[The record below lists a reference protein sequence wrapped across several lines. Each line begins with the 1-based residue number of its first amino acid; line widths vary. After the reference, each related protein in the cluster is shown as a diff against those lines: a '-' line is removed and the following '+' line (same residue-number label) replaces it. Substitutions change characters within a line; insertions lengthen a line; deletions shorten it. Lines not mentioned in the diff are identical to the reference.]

1 MTKTIMP
8 NWLRR
13 RAELTPD
20 RTALETDRETV
31 SFRTLFQLTA
41 DIARQ
46 LRTAGI
52 GQNDKVALLS
62 ESSVELVGF
71 YHAISAAGAI
81 SVPLNNRLNPEEAA
95 WQLRDCG
102 AKWLISDRAFLSLA
116 EKIADKAP
124 CTLLTMADVQSRPK
138 MSCEINGTFDLD
150 RPCTIV
156 YTSGTTG
163 HPKGVVLTYGNHWWS
178 AAGSLLNLGLNEN
191 DKWLCC
197 VPLFHVSG
205 LSILMKNV
213 IYGMTVVLSAKFNAH
228 EANRQICSNGVT
240 MMSVVANM
248 LRRMLDDAG
257 EARYPETF
265 RCMLLGGGPAPL
277 PLLDRCKEKQIPVFQ
292 TYGLTETA
300 SQIVTLPPEY
310 MFTKIGSAGKPL
322 FPSEIRI
329 VADGKDRDPNQPGEI
344 VARGPNVTPGYWGLP
359 DATEQAIRDGWLYT
373 GDIGYLD
380 QDGFL
385 YVLDRRRDLIISG
398 GENVYP
404 AEIESV
410 LLGHPAV
417 EEAGVVGITDKKWGA
432 VPYAFVVIKKG
443 FIFSEKEILD
453 YCGTKLARYKLP
465 VRVQPLDRLPRNAS
479 RKLMRR
485 KLIDFLPKTFIPGN
499 DF

>member
-1 MTKTIMP
+1 METIMP
-8 NWLRR
+8 NWLMR

-20 RTALETDRETV
+20 RTAFETDRETV
-31 SFRTLFQLTA
+31 SFRTLFQMVT
-41 DIARQ
+41 DIARE
-46 LRTAGI
+46 LRSI
-52 GQNDKVALLS
+52 GVRENDKVALLS
-62 ESSVELVGF
+62 ESSLELVGF
-71 YHAISAAGAI
+71 YHAISGAGAV
-81 SVPLNNRLNPEEAA
+81 SVPLNNRLSPEEAA

-102 AKWLISDRAFLSLA
+102 ARWLICDQAFLPLA
-116 EKIADKAP
+116 QMIVDRTP
-124 CTLLTMADVQSRPK
+124 CTLLTMAEVHDQPK
-138 MSCEINGTFDLD
+138 TSCGLNSAFDLNK
-150 RPCTIV
+150 PCTII

-178 AAGSLLNLGLNEN
+178 AAGSVLNLGLRED

-213 IYGMTVVLSAKFNAH
+213 IYGMTVVLSGKFNPHA
-228 EANRQICSNGVT
+228 ANRQICANGVT

-257 EARYPETF
+257 AEGYPGTF

-277 PLLDRCKEKQIPVFQ
+277 PLLNRCKEKRIPVFQ

-300 SQIVTLPPEY
+300 SQTATLPPEY

-322 FPSEIRI
+322 FPAEIRI
-329 VADGKDRDPNQPGEI
+329 VTDGKAMRPNQPGEI
-344 VARGPNVTPGYWGLP
+344 IVRGLNVTPGYWGRR
-359 DATEQAIRDGWLYT
+359 DATERAIKGGWLYT

-380 QDGFL
+380 QEGFL
-385 YVLDRRRDLIISG
+385 YILDRRQDLIISG

-404 AEIESV
+404 AEVEST

-417 EEAGVVGITDKKWGA
+417 EEAGVIGVADETWGE

-443 FIFSEKEILD
+443 LVFSEKELLN
-453 YCGTKLARYKLP
+453 YCRRRLAGYKLP
-465 VRVQPLDRLPRNAS
+465 VRIQPLERLPRNAS
-479 RKLMRR
+479 RKLLRR
-485 KLIDFLPKTFIPGN
+485 KLVDFLPKTFAPRN